1 MTLVGVNFLIQ
12 GEKLHIFPI
21 QKGYFLYAASLLV
34 SVSFFF
40 SIKYEIFKKKKTTP
54 QSHHSSIL
62 FLLFEFIFIL
72 LSILSMFVHI

>member
-40 SIKYEIFKKKKTTP
+40 SIKYEIFKKKKNHPTIP
-54 QSHHSSIL
+54 S
-62 FLLFEFIFIL
+62 
-72 LSILSMFVHI
+72 